1 VNCDASKLAGQ
12 PLATKTVLFL
22 CTGNYYRSRFAEIL
36 FNRLVE
42 GTSLRWRAVS
52 RGLAPDKGTNV
63 GPISKHAIAG
73 LRSRGIRLDDKIR
86 DPLPVAEVD
95 LAGADWIVA
104 VKEAEHRPMMT
115 ARFPRWAERVDYWHI
130 DDLDAAEP
138 AEALEHL
145 EREVRLLIGRL
156 QCRKGVA

>member
-1 VNCDASKLAGQ
+1 MNCDASKLAGQ

-73 LRSRGIRLDDKIR
+73 SDRGHSVGRQDPRSAAGCRGRSGR
-86 DPLPVAEVD
+86 R
-95 LAGADWIVA
+95 WIVA
-104 VKEAEHRPMMT
+104 VKEAEHRPILT
-115 ARFPRWAERVDYWHI
+115 ARFPGGPSVDYWHI

-145 EREVRLLIGRL
+145 ERR
-156 QCRKGVA
+156 